1 MPMYISYIMKRTQIY
16 LSEEQG
22 RYLERRSRATG
33 RSVSQLIRTAIDD
46 TYLRRRPMDK
56 AERLRIVRATAGAW
70 KDFPYTGAEYVDR
83 IRGSGRLARLHGI
96 KR

>member
-1 MPMYISYIMKRTQIY
+1 MYASYIVKRTQIY

-22 RYLERRSRATG
+22 RYLTRRSKETG
-33 RSVSQLIRTAIDD
+33 QTVSELIRAAIDD
-46 TYLRRRPMDK
+46 TYLKRPMDK

-70 KDFPYTGAEYVDR
+70 KDFPYTGAEWADR
-83 IRGSGRLARLHGI
+83 IRGRGRLARLHGI